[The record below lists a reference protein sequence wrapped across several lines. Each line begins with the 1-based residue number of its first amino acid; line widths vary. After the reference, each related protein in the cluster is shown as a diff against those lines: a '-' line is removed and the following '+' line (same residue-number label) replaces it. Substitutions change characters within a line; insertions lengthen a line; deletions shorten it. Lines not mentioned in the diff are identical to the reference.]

1 MPSVSKK
8 QEHLMAAMAHGWKPS
23 DPKLARIP
31 VSVAKDFNAADQAKH
46 ARLKAAMMKKG
57 MK

>member
-1 MPSVSKK
+1 
-8 QEHLMAAMAHGWKPS
+8 MAAMAHGWKPS